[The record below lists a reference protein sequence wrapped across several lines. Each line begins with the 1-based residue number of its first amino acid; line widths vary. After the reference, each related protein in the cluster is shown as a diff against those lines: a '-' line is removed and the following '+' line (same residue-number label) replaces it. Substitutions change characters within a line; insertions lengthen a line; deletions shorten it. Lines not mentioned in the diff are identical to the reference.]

1 MTTEPLPRPTT
12 SPGTRPATGPGSAAA
27 RVAAP
32 HAGAAPVRRRVLAQ
46 TAFEA
51 RAILRNGEQ
60 LLVTVVVPVLALVGL
75 VRVDALDIDT
85 GGLSRIDFFTPGVL
99 ALAVMTSSFTS
110 QAIASA
116 FDRRNG
122 VLRLLS
128 TTPLGRRGLLAG
140 KVLGVLVVEVVQ
152 VLVIGLTAVLL
163 GWRPD
168 PAGVALA
175 LVTVVLGTAA
185 FTSLALLVAGTL
197 RAEAVLAVANLALL
211 LLAVAGGVIVPADRL
226 PGALQHVAVL
236 LPSGALGE
244 AMRGALQLG
253 VLPAWSVVVLVGWAA
268 ALGWGAAR
276 LFRWH

>member
-1 MTTEPLPRPTT
+1 MTTN
-12 SPGTRPATGPGSAAA
+12 
-27 RVAAP
+27 
-32 HAGAAPVRRRVLAQ
+32 HAGAAAPRARVLAQ

-75 VRVDALDIDT
+75 VNVDALDVDT
-85 GGLSRIDFFTPGVL
+85 RGMSRIDFFTPGVL

-128 TTPLGRRGLLAG
+128 TTPLGRGGLLAG

-152 VLVIGLTAVLL
+152 VLVIGLTAVAL
-163 GWRPD
+163 GWRPAG
-168 PAGVALA
+168 AGVALS
-175 LVTVVLGTAA
+175 LVAVLLGTAA

-211 LLAVAGGVIVPADRL
+211 LLAFAGGVIVPADRL
-226 PGALQHVAVL
+226 PGALQHLAVL

-253 VLPAWSVVVLVGWAA
+253 TLPAWSVVVLVGWTA

>member
-1 MTTEPLPRPTT
+1 MSGPTT
-12 SPGTRPATGPGSAAA
+12 GSPA
-27 RVAAP
+27 
-32 HAGAAPVRRRVLAQ
+32 HAGASSRRSRVVAQ
-46 TAFEA
+46 TSFEA

-75 VRVDALDIDT
+75 VQADVLDVDT
-85 GGLSRIDFFTPGVL
+85 GGLSRIDFFTPGIL

-128 TTPLGRRGLLAG
+128 TTPLGRGGLLAG
-140 KVLGVLVVEVVQ
+140 KVLGVLVVELVQ
-152 VLVIGLTAVLL
+152 VLVIGLTAVAL

-168 PAGVALA
+168 ALG
-175 LVTVVLGTAA
+175 VVLSLVAVLLGTVA

-226 PGALQHVAVL
+226 PGALAHLALL

-244 AMRGALQLG
+244 AMRRAFQDGT
-253 VLPAWSVVVLVGWAA
+253 LPAWSVVVLVAWTA